1 MACEMNE
8 ENNPYQSPSISSM
21 HPQISLEPLEVIPV
35 GKGLR
40 FANYLIDMIVAQLAI
55 GFMIGIFAVV
65 ILGDGSEEFLNSPLL
80 NLALFLCLPIYYILM
95 EGIFGRTLG
104 KLITGTVVVDG
115 FGNKPSFGKII
126 GRSFAR
132 LIPFEAFSFLGST
145 GRGWHDSLTDTY
157 VVKSR

>member
-1 MACEMNE
+1 
-8 ENNPYQSPSISSM
+8 
-21 HPQISLEPLEVIPV
+21 
-35 GKGLR
+35 
-40 FANYLIDMIVAQLAI
+40 
-55 GFMIGIFAVV
+55 MIGIFAVV